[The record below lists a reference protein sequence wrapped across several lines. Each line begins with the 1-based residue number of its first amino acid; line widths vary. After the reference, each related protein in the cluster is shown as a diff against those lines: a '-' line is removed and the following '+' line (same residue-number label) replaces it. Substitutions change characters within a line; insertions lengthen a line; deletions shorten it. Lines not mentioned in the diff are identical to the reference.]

1 MPKITESTATINSQ
15 NIIPFPDPEINGMSF
30 PPQKSVPV
38 QIQRDIIESRK
49 PQEESIMSQETYTK
63 SEIDLKFDKISTD
76 VQHSSEKSD
85 LKFDAL
91 AKQVDLKF
99 DALAKQVDLKF
110 DNFENKL
117 ENLFAN
123 LKVDLANEKI
133 ESLEQA
139 RKDKRE
145 LILWSIGTAVA
156 ILGIL
161 IPIILNK

>member
-1 MPKITESTATINSQ
+1 MMEAQDNFKSKPTNIAYLNNATAKTKPSLPLFN
-15 NIIPFPDPEINGMSF
+15 
-30 PPQKSVPV
+30 
-38 QIQRDIIESRK
+38 DIIESRK
-49 PQEESIMSQETYTK
+49 QQEESIMPQETYTK
-63 SEIDLKFDKISTD
+63 SEIDLKFEKLSTN
-76 VQHSSEKSD
+76 VQHSSEKS
-85 LKFDAL
+85 
-91 AKQVDLKF
+91 DLKF

-123 LKVDLANEKI
+123 LKVELANEKI

-161 IPIILNK
+161 IPLILNK

>member
-1 MPKITESTATINSQ
+1 MKEGITAARPNLR
-15 NIIPFPDPEINGMSF
+15 
-30 PPQKSVPV
+30 SVPMRK
-38 QIQRDIIESRK
+38 QSDIIESRK
-49 PQEESIMSQETYTK
+49 QQEESIMPQETYTK
-63 SEIDLKFDKISTD
+63 SEIDLKFDKVSTD
-76 VQHSSEKSD
+76 IHHGFEK
-85 LKFDAL
+85 
-91 AKQVDLKF
+91 VDLKF
-99 DALAKQVDLKF
+99 ENIQQRMDDGFKQVDLKF

-145 LILWSIGTAVA
+145 LILWSIGTAIA

-161 IPIILNK
+161 IPLILNK

>member
-15 NIIPFPDPEINGMSF
+15 NILHFPDPEINGISF

-38 QIQRDIIESRK
+38 QITHDIIQSRK
-49 PQEESIMSQETYTK
+49 QQEESIMSQETYTK

-91 AKQVDLKF
+91 AKQL
-99 DALAKQVDLKF
+99 DLKF

-161 IPIILNK
+161 VPLILNK

>member
-1 MPKITESTATINSQ
+1 MGDDMMEAQDNFKSKPTNITYLNNAKAETKAPPLHIN
-15 NIIPFPDPEINGMSF
+15 
-30 PPQKSVPV
+30 
-38 QIQRDIIESRK
+38 DIIQSRK
-49 PQEESIMSQETYTK
+49 QQEDSIMSQETYTK

-91 AKQVDLKF
+91 AKQL
-99 DALAKQVDLKF
+99 DLKF

-123 LKVDLANEKI
+123 LKVDLAHEKI

-161 IPIILNK
+161 VPLILNK

>member
-1 MPKITESTATINSQ
+1 MEAQDNFKSKPTNITYLNNAKAETKAPPLHIN
-15 NIIPFPDPEINGMSF
+15 
-30 PPQKSVPV
+30 
-38 QIQRDIIESRK
+38 DIIQSRK
-49 PQEESIMSQETYTK
+49 QQEESIMSQETYTK

-91 AKQVDLKF
+91 AKQL
-99 DALAKQVDLKF
+99 DLKF

-161 IPIILNK
+161 VPLILNK

>member
-1 MPKITESTATINSQ
+1 MEAQDNFKSKPTNITYLNNAKAETKAPPLHIN
-15 NIIPFPDPEINGMSF
+15 
-30 PPQKSVPV
+30 
-38 QIQRDIIESRK
+38 DIIQSRK
-49 PQEESIMSQETYTK
+49 QQEESIMPQETYTK
-63 SEIDLKFDKISTD
+63 SEIDLKFEKISTD
-76 VQHSSEKSD
+76 IQHSSEKSD

-99 DALAKQVDLKF
+99 DS
-110 DNFENKL
+110 FENKL

-161 IPIILNK
+161 VPLILNK

>member
-1 MPKITESTATINSQ
+1 MMEAQDNFKSKPTNITYLNNAKAETKAPPLHIN
-15 NIIPFPDPEINGMSF
+15 
-30 PPQKSVPV
+30 
-38 QIQRDIIESRK
+38 DIIQSRK
-49 PQEESIMSQETYTK
+49 QQEDSIMSQETYTR

-91 AKQVDLKF
+91 AKQL
-99 DALAKQVDLKF
+99 DLKF

-161 IPIILNK
+161 VPLILNK

>member
-1 MPKITESTATINSQ
+1 MGDDMMEAQDNFKSKPTNIAYLNNAKAETKAPPLHIN
-15 NIIPFPDPEINGMSF
+15 
-30 PPQKSVPV
+30 
-38 QIQRDIIESRK
+38 DIIQSRK
-49 PQEESIMSQETYTK
+49 QQEDSIMSQETYTK

-91 AKQVDLKF
+91 AKQL
-99 DALAKQVDLKF
+99 DLKF

-133 ESLEQA
+133 ESLVQA

-161 IPIILNK
+161 VPLILNK

>member
-1 MPKITESTATINSQ
+1 MMEAQDNFKSKPT
-15 NIIPFPDPEINGMSF
+15 NIAYLNNAKAETKAPPSHING
-30 PPQKSVPV
+30 
-38 QIQRDIIESRK
+38 IIESRK
-49 PQEESIMSQETYTK
+49 QQEESIMSQETYTK

-91 AKQVDLKF
+91 T
-99 DALAKQVDLKF
+99 KQVDLKF

-161 IPIILNK
+161 IPLILNK

>member
-1 MPKITESTATINSQ
+1 MEAQDNFKSKPTNITYLNNAKAETKAPPLHIN
-15 NIIPFPDPEINGMSF
+15 
-30 PPQKSVPV
+30 
-38 QIQRDIIESRK
+38 DIIQSRK
-49 PQEESIMSQETYTK
+49 QQEDSIMSQETYTR

-91 AKQVDLKF
+91 AKQL
-99 DALAKQVDLKF
+99 DLKF

-161 IPIILNK
+161 VPLILNK

>member
-1 MPKITESTATINSQ
+1 MGDDMMEAQDNFKSKPTNITYLNNAKAETKAPPLHIN
-15 NIIPFPDPEINGMSF
+15 
-30 PPQKSVPV
+30 
-38 QIQRDIIESRK
+38 DIIQSRK
-49 PQEESIMSQETYTK
+49 QQEDSIMSQETYTR

-91 AKQVDLKF
+91 AKQL
-99 DALAKQVDLKF
+99 DLKF

-133 ESLEQA
+133 ESLVQA

-161 IPIILNK
+161 VPLILNK

>member
-1 MPKITESTATINSQ
+1 MEAQDNFKSKPTNITYLNNAKAETKAPPLHIN
-15 NIIPFPDPEINGMSF
+15 
-30 PPQKSVPV
+30 
-38 QIQRDIIESRK
+38 DIIQSRK
-49 PQEESIMSQETYTK
+49 QQEDSIMSQETYTK

-91 AKQVDLKF
+91 AKQL
-99 DALAKQVDLKF
+99 DLKF

-161 IPIILNK
+161 VPLILNK

>member
-1 MPKITESTATINSQ
+1 MLMPKITESTATINSQ
-15 NIIPFPDPEINGMSF
+15 NIISFPEPEINGMSF

-38 QIQRDIIESRK
+38 QTKHDIIQSRK
-49 PQEESIMSQETYTK
+49 QQEDSIMSQETYTK
-63 SEIDLKFDKISTD
+63 YEIDLKFDKISTD

-91 AKQVDLKF
+91 AKQL
-99 DALAKQVDLKF
+99 DLKF

-161 IPIILNK
+161 VPLILNK

>member
-1 MPKITESTATINSQ
+1 
-15 NIIPFPDPEINGMSF
+15 
-30 PPQKSVPV
+30 
-38 QIQRDIIESRK
+38 
-49 PQEESIMSQETYTK
+49 MSQETYTR

-91 AKQVDLKF
+91 AKQL
-99 DALAKQVDLKF
+99 DLKF

-161 IPIILNK
+161 VPLILNK

>member
-1 MPKITESTATINSQ
+1 MGDDMMEAQDNFKSKPTNITYLNNAKAETKAPPLHIN
-15 NIIPFPDPEINGMSF
+15 
-30 PPQKSVPV
+30 
-38 QIQRDIIESRK
+38 DIIQSRK
-49 PQEESIMSQETYTK
+49 QQEDSIMSQETYTK

-91 AKQVDLKF
+91 AKQL
-99 DALAKQVDLKF
+99 DLKF

-161 IPIILNK
+161 VPLILNK

>member
-1 MPKITESTATINSQ
+1 MGDDMMEAQDNFKSKPTNITYLNNAKAETKAPPLHIN
-15 NIIPFPDPEINGMSF
+15 
-30 PPQKSVPV
+30 
-38 QIQRDIIESRK
+38 DIIQSRK
-49 PQEESIMSQETYTK
+49 QQEDSIMSQETYTR

-91 AKQVDLKF
+91 AKQL
-99 DALAKQVDLKF
+99 DLKF

-161 IPIILNK
+161 VPLILNK

>member
-1 MPKITESTATINSQ
+1 MP
-15 NIIPFPDPEINGMSF
+15 
-30 PPQKSVPV
+30 
-38 QIQRDIIESRK
+38 
-49 PQEESIMSQETYTK
+49 QETYTK

-76 VQHSSEKSD
+76 IQHSSEKSD

-91 AKQVDLKF
+91 T
-99 DALAKQVDLKF
+99 KQVDLKF

-123 LKVDLANEKI
+123 LKVELANKKI

-161 IPIILNK
+161 IPLILNK

>member
-1 MPKITESTATINSQ
+1 MEAQDNFKSKPTNITYLNNAKAETKAPPLHIN
-15 NIIPFPDPEINGMSF
+15 
-30 PPQKSVPV
+30 
-38 QIQRDIIESRK
+38 DIIQSRK
-49 PQEESIMSQETYTK
+49 QQEDSIMSQETYTK

-91 AKQVDLKF
+91 AKQL
-99 DALAKQVDLKF
+99 DLKF

-133 ESLEQA
+133 ESLVQA

-161 IPIILNK
+161 VPLILNK

>member
-1 MPKITESTATINSQ
+1 MGDDMMEAQDNFKSKPTNITYLKNAKAETKAPPLHIN
-15 NIIPFPDPEINGMSF
+15 
-30 PPQKSVPV
+30 
-38 QIQRDIIESRK
+38 DIIQSRK
-49 PQEESIMSQETYTK
+49 QQEDSIMSQETYTK

-91 AKQVDLKF
+91 AKQL
-99 DALAKQVDLKF
+99 DLKF

-161 IPIILNK
+161 VPLILNK

>member
-38 QIQRDIIESRK
+38 QITHDIIESRK
-49 PQEESIMSQETYTK
+49 QQEESIMPQETYTK

-161 IPIILNK
+161 IPLILNK

>member
-1 MPKITESTATINSQ
+1 MMEAQDNFKSKPTNITYLNNAKAETKAPPLHIN
-15 NIIPFPDPEINGMSF
+15 
-30 PPQKSVPV
+30 
-38 QIQRDIIESRK
+38 DIIQSRK
-49 PQEESIMSQETYTK
+49 QQEDSIMSQETYTK

-91 AKQVDLKF
+91 AKQL
-99 DALAKQVDLKF
+99 DLKF

-161 IPIILNK
+161 VPLILNK

>member
-1 MPKITESTATINSQ
+1 MMEAQDNFKSKPTNITYLNNAKAETKAPPLHIN
-15 NIIPFPDPEINGMSF
+15 
-30 PPQKSVPV
+30 
-38 QIQRDIIESRK
+38 DIIQSRK
-49 PQEESIMSQETYTK
+49 QQEDSIMSQETYTK

-91 AKQVDLKF
+91 AKQL
-99 DALAKQVDLKF
+99 DLKF

-133 ESLEQA
+133 ESLEHA

-161 IPIILNK
+161 VPLILNK

>member
-1 MPKITESTATINSQ
+1 MMEAQDNFKSKPTNIAYLNNATAKTKPSLPRFN
-15 NIIPFPDPEINGMSF
+15 
-30 PPQKSVPV
+30 
-38 QIQRDIIESRK
+38 DIIESSK
-49 PQEESIMSQETYTK
+49 QQEDSIMPQETYTK

-76 VQHSSEKSD
+76 VQHSSEKS
-85 LKFDAL
+85 
-91 AKQVDLKF
+91 DLKF

-161 IPIILNK
+161 IPLILNK

>member
-38 QIQRDIIESRK
+38 QITHDIIESRK
-49 PQEESIMSQETYTK
+49 QQEESIMSQETYTK

-76 VQHSSEKSD
+76 IHHGFEK
-85 LKFDAL
+85 
-91 AKQVDLKF
+91 VDLKF
-99 DALAKQVDLKF
+99 ENIQQRMDDGFKQVDLKF

-161 IPIILNK
+161 IPLILNK

>member
-1 MPKITESTATINSQ
+1 MIEAQDNFKSKPTNITYLNNAKAETKAPPLHIN
-15 NIIPFPDPEINGMSF
+15 
-30 PPQKSVPV
+30 
-38 QIQRDIIESRK
+38 DIIQSRK
-49 PQEESIMSQETYTK
+49 QQEDSIMSQETYTR

-91 AKQVDLKF
+91 AKQL
-99 DALAKQVDLKF
+99 DLKF

-133 ESLEQA
+133 ESLVQA

-161 IPIILNK
+161 VPLILNK

>member
-1 MPKITESTATINSQ
+1 MLMPKITESTATINSQ
-15 NIIPFPDPEINGMSF
+15 NILHFPDPEINGMSF
-30 PPQKSVPV
+30 PTQKSVPV
-38 QIQRDIIESRK
+38 QTKHDIIQSRK
-49 PQEESIMSQETYTK
+49 QQEDSIMSQETYTK

-91 AKQVDLKF
+91 AKQL
-99 DALAKQVDLKF
+99 DLKF

-161 IPIILNK
+161 VPLILNK

>member
-1 MPKITESTATINSQ
+1 
-15 NIIPFPDPEINGMSF
+15 
-30 PPQKSVPV
+30 
-38 QIQRDIIESRK
+38 
-49 PQEESIMSQETYTK
+49 
-63 SEIDLKFDKISTD
+63 
-76 VQHSSEKSD
+76 
-85 LKFDAL
+85 
-91 AKQVDLKF
+91 
-99 DALAKQVDLKF
+99 LAKQVDLKF

-161 IPIILNK
+161 IPLILNK

>member
-1 MPKITESTATINSQ
+1 MMEAQDNFKSKPTNITYLNNAKAETKAPPLHIN
-15 NIIPFPDPEINGMSF
+15 
-30 PPQKSVPV
+30 
-38 QIQRDIIESRK
+38 DIIQSRK
-49 PQEESIMSQETYTK
+49 QQEDSIMSQETYTK

-91 AKQVDLKF
+91 AKQL
-99 DALAKQVDLKF
+99 DLKF

-133 ESLEQA
+133 ESLVQA

-161 IPIILNK
+161 VPLILNK

>member
-1 MPKITESTATINSQ
+1 MGDDMMEAQDNFKSKPTNITYLNNAKAETKAPPLHIN
-15 NIIPFPDPEINGMSF
+15 
-30 PPQKSVPV
+30 
-38 QIQRDIIESRK
+38 DIIQSRK
-49 PQEESIMSQETYTK
+49 QQEDSIMSQETYTK

-91 AKQVDLKF
+91 AKQL
-99 DALAKQVDLKF
+99 DLKF

-133 ESLEQA
+133 ESLVQA

-161 IPIILNK
+161 VPLILNK

>member
-1 MPKITESTATINSQ
+1 MGDDMMEAQDNFKSKPTNIAYLNNATAKTKPSLPLFN
-15 NIIPFPDPEINGMSF
+15 
-30 PPQKSVPV
+30 
-38 QIQRDIIESRK
+38 DIIESRK
-49 PQEESIMSQETYTK
+49 QQEESIMPQETYTK
-63 SEIDLKFDKISTD
+63 SEIDLKFEKLSTN
-76 VQHSSEKSD
+76 VQHSSEKS
-85 LKFDAL
+85 
-91 AKQVDLKF
+91 DLKF

-123 LKVDLANEKI
+123 LKVELANEKI

-161 IPIILNK
+161 IPLILNK

>member
-1 MPKITESTATINSQ
+1 MMEAQDNFKSKPTNIAYLNNAKAETKAPPSHIN
-15 NIIPFPDPEINGMSF
+15 
-30 PPQKSVPV
+30 
-38 QIQRDIIESRK
+38 DIIEPRK
-49 PQEESIMSQETYTK
+49 QQEESIMSQETYTK

-76 VQHSSEKSD
+76 VQHSSEKS
-85 LKFDAL
+85 
-91 AKQVDLKF
+91 DLKF

-161 IPIILNK
+161 IPLILNK

>member
-1 MPKITESTATINSQ
+1 MEAQDNFKSKPTNIAYLNNATAKTKPSLPRFN
-15 NIIPFPDPEINGMSF
+15 
-30 PPQKSVPV
+30 
-38 QIQRDIIESRK
+38 DIIESSK
-49 PQEESIMSQETYTK
+49 QQEDSIMPQETYTK

-76 VQHSSEKSD
+76 IHHGFEK
-85 LKFDAL
+85 
-91 AKQVDLKF
+91 VDLKF
-99 DALAKQVDLKF
+99 ENIQQRMDDGFKQVDLKF

-161 IPIILNK
+161 IPLILNK